1 MGLKRICSCSEASVS
16 GAVEFAIDQ
25 RSSSLMSG
33 MVMIMKGSMR
43 KEMRQRMKMIY
54 LDTAQADILP
64 LESRRRNWWAILAN
78 AGIIGRM
85 TWIIQEVM
93 VITNN

>member
-54 LDTAQADILP
+54 LDTAQIFWPWKAGGGTGGQFSQT
-64 LESRRRNWWAILAN
+64 LE
-78 AGIIGRM
+78 
-85 TWIIQEVM
+85 
-93 VITNN
+93 